1 METTNTIN
9 HENAKAIAFANFAYG
24 LVTKQEK
31 NNNPDTNAVASYLN
45 KCRNIENHLNL
56 DESIEKS
63 VEKIAVLPEEQQL
76 AIQYI
81 MVLGDYYHKNKFSAE
96 KTADKINN
104 TLKGLADHTL
114 DIKIIKVNKQLA

>member
-24 LVTKQEK
+24 LVTKQDK
-31 NNNPDTNAVASYLN
+31 NTNPDTNAVASYLN
-45 KCRNIENHLNL
+45 KCRNIENYLNFE
-56 DESIEKS
+56 ESLEES
-63 VEKIAVLPEEQQL
+63 VKKIAVLPEEQQL

-81 MVLGDYYHKNKFSAE
+81 MVLGDYYHENKFSAE
-96 KTADKINN
+96 ETADKINN

-114 DIKIIKVNKQLA
+114 NIKTIKVDKQLA